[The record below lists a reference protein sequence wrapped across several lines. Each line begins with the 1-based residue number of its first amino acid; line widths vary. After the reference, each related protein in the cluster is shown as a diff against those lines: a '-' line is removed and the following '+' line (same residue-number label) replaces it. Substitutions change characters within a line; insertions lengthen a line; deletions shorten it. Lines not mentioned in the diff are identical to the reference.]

1 MLTEHSSNVLMRAA
15 LAVLAECEDDLL
27 QLHDFEDLITYLKV
41 GKLQLLP
48 QGASESTVTVAAW
61 SELEMIL
68 GREVDS
74 GL

>member
-48 QGASESTVTVAAW
+48 QGASESIVTVAAW